1 MATMSSQPRPGRSPD
16 RGATEVALQRAAL
29 DLLDR
34 NGVLAGL
41 NLREVAGAAGVNR
54 GLVYHYFGSR
64 RDLLRAALRS
74 DVRSRLR
81 DFVPTLP
88 LPTRARYTRFFRT
101 MLGHRRAAVLAALLI
116 LDGDKHVRMIP
127 DVAGTRARLARD
139 AAEGTL
145 EPDLATDGFHVGLA
159 SLVYGYTIL
168 RERFAEELGTDV
180 EHLDDAVESVVDRLL
195 SGVEPTQDG
204 EDATR

>member
-1 MATMSSQPRPGRSPD
+1 M
-16 RGATEVALQRAAL
+16 ALQRSAL
-29 DLLDR
+29 DLLER
-34 NGVLAGL
+34 HGVLAGL
-41 NLREVAGAAGVNR
+41 NLREVAAAAGVNR

-139 AAEGTL
+139 AAEGAV
-145 EPDLATDGFHVGLA
+145 EPEFASDGFHVALA

-168 RERFAEELGTDV
+168 RDRFAEELGTDV
-180 EHLDDAVESVVDRLL
+180 ERLDDQVESVVDRLL
-195 SGVEPTQDG
+195 AGVEPPTGPRVDG
-204 EDATR
+204 G